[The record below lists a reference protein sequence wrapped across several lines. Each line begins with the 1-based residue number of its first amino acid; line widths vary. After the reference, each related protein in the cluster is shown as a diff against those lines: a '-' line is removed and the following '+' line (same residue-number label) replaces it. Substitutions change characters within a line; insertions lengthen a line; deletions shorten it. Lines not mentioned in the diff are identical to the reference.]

1 MEKIIILKVSEKK
14 RAFKHSIVNE
24 INENMPVIE
33 IKARRSAI
41 KKLLKQIGQ
50 ENVVINHL
58 QVEHNLFSER
68 TKIFNH
74 ILPETA
80 LPIIENVCRQ
90 VALKYSMRI
99 PFEEVYISASPADA
113 FSLII
118 PLLGITRLFT
128 VISNEALGKMADE
141 LYFKHGCIIRQIPKL
156 KEVSGGDRIFIRA
169 DEKSVL
175 NFPSIPIIDLTNSPS
190 STGEVI
196 KINEISVCDSNIA
209 PFCEA
214 WGGKSGLM
222 LYNLLGYLP
231 ERNAETDISKK
242 ADKIFLLDRDK
253 F

>member
-1 MEKIIILKVSEKK
+1 MEKIIILKVSEKRK
-14 RAFKHSIVNE
+14 AFKHSVVNE
-24 INENMPVIE
+24 INENMPIIE
-33 IKARRSAI
+33 IKARKNAV

-50 ENVVINHL
+50 ENIVINHL

-68 TKIFNH
+68 IKILKNTS
-74 ILPETA
+74 LETA

-90 VALKYSMRI
+90 IALKYSMGV
-99 PFEEVYISASPADA
+99 PFEEVYINASPADA

-118 PLLGITRLFT
+118 PLLGISRLFT

-156 KEVSGGDRIFIRA
+156 KEATGGDRIFIRA
-169 DEKSVL
+169 DERAVL
-175 NFPSIPIIDLTNSPS
+175 NFPSIPIIDLTNSPL
-190 STGEVI
+190 STEKVI
-196 KINEISVCDSNIA
+196 NINEIFVSDSNVA
-209 PFCEA
+209 PFCEK

-231 ERNAETDISKK
+231 ERNAEIDISKK